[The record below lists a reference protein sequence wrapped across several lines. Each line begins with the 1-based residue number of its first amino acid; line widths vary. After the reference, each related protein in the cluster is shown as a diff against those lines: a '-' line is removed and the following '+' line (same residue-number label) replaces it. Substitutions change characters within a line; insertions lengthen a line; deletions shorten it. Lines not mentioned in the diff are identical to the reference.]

1 MINLSNDA
9 MLVADELTLWRGEL
23 CLFDGLSVAVEPGQA
38 LMVRGPNGA
47 GKTTLL
53 RVLCGLT
60 RPEAGQVH
68 WCGEPVETSG
78 EQFGRALAYCGHQ
91 TGLKA
96 DLSLAGNLAFAARLA
111 GLHGEPW
118 RDIMAQLGLASRAD
132 LLVRHLSAGQQ
143 RRGALVR
150 ALMVPAQLW
159 VFDEPFTNLDAAGRD
174 WLEARLDAH
183 LDRGGMAI
191 IAAHHELRPRPGLR
205 TLELAEAR

>member
-1 MINLSNDA
+1 
-9 MLVADELTLWRGEL
+9 MLLADNLTLWRGEL
-23 CLFDGLSVAVEPGQA
+23 CLFDGLSFAVEPGQA

-60 RPEAGQVH
+60 RPESGRVE
-68 WCGEPVETSG
+68 WCGAPVDAGGTS
-78 EQFGRALAYCGHQ
+78 FGHALAYCGHQ

-96 DLSLAGNLAFAARLA
+96 DLSLSRNLAFAARLA
-111 GLHGEPW
+111 GLDGQPW
-118 RDIMAQLGLASRAD
+118 REIMGQLGLERCAD

-150 ALMVPAQLW
+150 ALVLSSRLW
-159 VFDEPFTNLDAAGRD
+159 IFDEPFTNLDAGGRD
-174 WLEARLDAH
+174 WLEAQLDAH
-183 LDRGGMAI
+183 LEGGGLAI

-205 TLELAEAR
+205 SLELAEAR

>member
-1 MINLSNDA
+1 
-9 MLVADELTLWRGEL
+9 MLLADQLTLWRGEL
-23 CLFDGLSVAVEPGQA
+23 CLFDGLSFAVEPGQA

-60 RPEAGQVH
+60 RPEAGQVQ
-68 WCGEPVETSG
+68 WCGEPVDAG
-78 EQFGRALAYCGHQ
+78 GAAFGRALAYCGHQ

-96 DLSLAGNLAFAARLA
+96 DLSLTSNLAFAARLA
-111 GLHGEPW
+111 GLAGQPW
-118 RDIMAQLGLASRAD
+118 LEIVAQLGLERCAD

-150 ALMVPAQLW
+150 ALMLSTRLW
-159 VFDEPFTNLDAAGRD
+159 VFDEPFTNLDAAGRE

-183 LDRGGMAI
+183 LDSGGLAI

-205 TLELAEAR
+205 SLEMAEAQ